1 MIVIGFQRTAQ
12 YSKVSGLTFSAVYNA
27 QFFQHFNEEIMME
40 IRLQYLMVA
49 MFVATSLSPALAQE
63 KKDEGEKKEN
73 AAPAAGQQPPPPQ
86 AGVLVVKPQT
96 VVVTENLPARLEASR
111 EAVIQPQVSGIV
123 QKRLF
128 EEGSLVR
135 AGQQLYQIDDAVY
148 QANLQSARAQLS
160 LAQANKALAQSTAN
174 RYAPLVKEKAV
185 SRQTY
190 DQALTE
196 VKVASANILVA
207 EAAIK
212 QAEIN
217 VQYAKV
223 LAPISGVIGKSNVSE
238 GALVSPG
245 TTTSMAKIQQLD
257 PLYVNITQSAAN
269 LMRIK
274 KEFQSGALKG
284 VDFAV
289 QITLDDGT
297 PYPHK
302 GRMLFAD
309 QTVDAS
315 TGELLLR
322 AEVPNPDGMLLP
334 GLYVRAD
341 IPQSQFHNAY
351 LVPQS
356 AVTRGKTDTLRVVA
370 EDGTFAPREVKIAGS
385 QKNQWI
391 ITGGLKPG
399 EMVMVDTLS
408 QLMGSA
414 TRITPVILGA
424 DGKPQAQPGQA
435 AQPASGK
442 PAASQP
448 AAQ

>member
-1 MIVIGFQRTAQ
+1 
-12 YSKVSGLTFSAVYNA
+12 
-27 QFFQHFNEEIMME
+27 ME

-73 AAPAAGQQPPPPQ
+73 AAPAAAQQQQKPPP
-86 AGVLVVKPQT
+86 AKVIVVKPQT
-96 VVVTENLPARLEASR
+96 VIVTENLPARLEASR

-148 QANLQSARAQLS
+148 QANLQSAKAQLS

-196 VKVASANILVA
+196 VKVASANIMVA

-238 GALVSPG
+238 GALVAPG
-245 TTTSMAKIQQLD
+245 STANMAKIQQLD

-274 KEFQSGALKG
+274 KEFQSGGLKG

-289 QITLDDGT
+289 QVTLDDGT

-302 GRMLFAD
+302 GRLLFAD

-322 AEVPNPDGMLLP
+322 AEVPNPDGLLLP

-370 EDGTFAPREVKIAGS
+370 EDGAFAPREVKIAGA

-391 ITGGLKPG
+391 ITDGLKPG
-399 EMVMVDTLS
+399 ERVMIDTLS
-408 QLMGSA
+408 QLMGGA
-414 TRITPVILGA
+414 THITPVVVNADGQPAAQTAAPAKAA
-424 DGKPQAQPGQA
+424 DGKPADA
-435 AQPASGK
+435 AKPAS
-442 PAASQP
+442 AH
-448 AAQ
+448 

>member
-1 MIVIGFQRTAQ
+1 MAQ
-12 YSKVSGLTFSAVYNA
+12 YSKVSGLTYNAVYNTR
-27 QFFQHFNEEIMME
+27 FFLQVYEEIMME
-40 IRLQYLMVA
+40 IRVRFLAFALSA
-49 MFVATSLSPALAQE
+49 ATLFAPAVAQE
-63 KKDEGEKKEN
+63 KQGGEKKEGN
-73 AAPAAGQQPPPPQ
+73 APPAAAQQQKPPP
-86 AGVLVVKPQT
+86 AKVMVVKPQT
-96 VVVTENLPARLEASR
+96 VIVTENLPARLEASR

-148 QANLQSARAQLS
+148 QANLQSAKAQLS

-196 VKVASANILVA
+196 VKVASANIMVA

-238 GALVSPG
+238 GALVAPG
-245 TTTSMAKIQQLD
+245 STANMAKIQQLD

-284 VDFAV
+284 VDFTV

-322 AEVPNPDGMLLP
+322 AEVPNPDGLLLP

-351 LVPQS
+351 LVPQA

-370 EDGTFAPREVKIAGS
+370 EDGSFAPREVKIAGT

-391 ITGGLKPG
+391 ITDGLKPG
-399 EMVMVDTLS
+399 ERVMIDTLS
-408 QLMGSA
+408 QLMGGA
-414 TRITPVILGA
+414 THITPVVVNA
-424 DGKPQAQPGQA
+424 DG
-435 AQPASGK
+435 QPAAAPATAAEGK
-442 PAASQP
+442 PADAAKPAS
-448 AAQ
+448 AQ

>member
-1 MIVIGFQRTAQ
+1 
-12 YSKVSGLTFSAVYNA
+12 
-27 QFFQHFNEEIMME
+27 ME
-40 IRLQYLMVA
+40 IRLQYLMVV

-73 AAPAAGQQPPPPQ
+73 AAPAAAQQQQKPPP
-86 AGVLVVKPQT
+86 AKVIVVKPQT
-96 VVVTENLPARLEASR
+96 VIVTENLPARLEASR

-148 QANLQSARAQLS
+148 QANLQSAKAQLS

-196 VKVASANILVA
+196 VKVASANIMVA

-238 GALVSPG
+238 GALVAPG
-245 TTTSMAKIQQLD
+245 STANMAKIQQLD

-274 KEFQSGALKG
+274 KEFQSGGLKG

-289 QITLDDGT
+289 QVTLDDGT

-302 GRMLFAD
+302 GRLLFAD

-322 AEVPNPDGMLLP
+322 AEVPNPDGLLLP

-370 EDGTFAPREVKIAGS
+370 EDGAFAPREVKIAGA

-391 ITGGLKPG
+391 ITDGLKPG
-399 EMVMVDTLS
+399 ERVMIDTLS
-408 QLMGSA
+408 QLMGGA
-414 TRITPVILGA
+414 THITPVVVNADGQPAAQTAAPAKAA
-424 DGKPQAQPGQA
+424 DGKPADA
-435 AQPASGK
+435 AK
-442 PAASQP
+442 PATAR
-448 AAQ
+448 

>member
-1 MIVIGFQRTAQ
+1 
-12 YSKVSGLTFSAVYNA
+12 
-27 QFFQHFNEEIMME
+27 MME
-40 IRLQYLMVA
+40 IRVRFLAVA
-49 MFVATSLSPALAQE
+49 LSAATLFAPAVAQE
-63 KKDEGEKKEN
+63 KQGGEKKEGN
-73 AAPAAGQQPPPPQ
+73 APPAAAQQQKPPP
-86 AGVLVVKPQT
+86 AKVMVVKPQT
-96 VVVTENLPARLEASR
+96 VIVTENLPARLEASR

-148 QANLQSARAQLS
+148 QANLQSAKAQLS

-196 VKVASANILVA
+196 VKVASANIMVA

-238 GALVSPG
+238 GALVAPG
-245 TTTSMAKIQQLD
+245 STANMAKIQQLD

-289 QITLDDGT
+289 QVTLDDGT

-302 GRMLFAD
+302 GRLLFAD

-322 AEVPNPDGMLLP
+322 AEVPNPDGLLLP

-351 LVPQS
+351 LVPQA

-370 EDGTFAPREVKIAGS
+370 EDGSFAPREVKIAGA

-391 ITGGLKPG
+391 ITDGLKPG
-399 EMVMVDTLS
+399 ERVMIDTLS
-408 QLMGSA
+408 QLMGGA
-414 TRITPVILGA
+414 THITPVVVNADGQPAAQTAAPAKAA
-424 DGKPQAQPGQA
+424 DGKPADA
-435 AQPASGK
+435 AKPAS
-442 PAASQP
+442 AH
-448 AAQ
+448 

>member
-1 MIVIGFQRTAQ
+1 MKIRVRFLA
-12 YSKVSGLTFSAVYNA
+12 VALSA
-27 QFFQHFNEEIMME
+27 
-40 IRLQYLMVA
+40 
-49 MFVATSLSPALAQE
+49 ATLFAPAVAQE
-63 KKDEGEKKEN
+63 KQGGEKKEGN
-73 AAPAAGQQPPPPQ
+73 APAAAQQQQKTPP
-86 AGVLVVKPQT
+86 AKVIVVKPQT
-96 VVVTENLPARLEASR
+96 VIVTENLPARLEASR

-148 QANLQSARAQLS
+148 QANLQSAKAQLS

-238 GALVSPG
+238 GALVAPG
-245 TTTSMAKIQQLD
+245 STANMAKIQQLD

-274 KEFQSGALKG
+274 KEFQSGALKS
-284 VDFAV
+284 VDFTV

-302 GRMLFAD
+302 GRLLFAD

-322 AEVPNPDGMLLP
+322 AEVPNPDGLLLP

-370 EDGTFAPREVKIAGS
+370 EDGSFAPREVKIAGS

-391 ITGGLKPG
+391 ITDGLKPG
-399 EMVMVDTLS
+399 DVVMIDSLS
-408 QLMGSA
+408 QLMAGA
-414 TRITPVILGA
+414 AHITPVVVNADGQPAAQPQAA
-424 DGKPQAQPGQA
+424 DGKPADA
-435 AQPASGK
+435 AK
-442 PAASQP
+442 PATAR
-448 AAQ
+448 

>member
-1 MIVIGFQRTAQ
+1 
-12 YSKVSGLTFSAVYNA
+12 
-27 QFFQHFNEEIMME
+27 MME
-40 IRLQYLMVA
+40 IRPSYLMVA
-49 MFVATSLSPALAQE
+49 AALAVFLQPALAQVQDADKE
-63 KKDEGEKKEN
+63 SKEGG

-245 TTTSMAKIQQLD
+245 NTTSMAKIQQLD

-442 PAASQP
+442 PAASKP

>member
-1 MIVIGFQRTAQ
+1 
-12 YSKVSGLTFSAVYNA
+12 
-27 QFFQHFNEEIMME
+27 MME
-40 IRLQYLMVA
+40 IRPFYLMVA
-49 MFVATSLSPALAQE
+49 AALAVFLQPE
-63 KKDEGEKKEN
+63 LAQVQDADKESKEGG

-245 TTTSMAKIQQLD
+245 NTTSMAKIQQLD

-284 VDFAV
+284 VDFTV

-442 PAASQP
+442 PAASKP

>member
-1 MIVIGFQRTAQ
+1 
-12 YSKVSGLTFSAVYNA
+12 
-27 QFFQHFNEEIMME
+27 MME
-40 IRLQYLMVA
+40 IRPFYLMVA
-49 MFVATSLSPALAQE
+49 AALAVFLQPALAQVQDAD
-63 KKDEGEKKEN
+63 KEGKEGG

-245 TTTSMAKIQQLD
+245 NTTSMAKIQQLD

-435 AQPASGK
+435 AQPASSK

>member
-1 MIVIGFQRTAQ
+1 
-12 YSKVSGLTFSAVYNA
+12 
-27 QFFQHFNEEIMME
+27 MME
-40 IRLQYLMVA
+40 IRPFYLMVA
-49 MFVATSLSPALAQE
+49 AALAVFLQPALAQVQDADKE
-63 KKDEGEKKEN
+63 SKEGG

-245 TTTSMAKIQQLD
+245 STTSMAKIQQLD

-424 DGKPQAQPGQA
+424 DGKLQAQPGQA

-442 PAASQP
+442 PAASKP

>member
-1 MIVIGFQRTAQ
+1 
-12 YSKVSGLTFSAVYNA
+12 
-27 QFFQHFNEEIMME
+27 MME
-40 IRLQYLMVA
+40 IRPFYLMVA
-49 MFVATSLSPALAQE
+49 AALAVFLQPALAQVQDADKE
-63 KKDEGEKKEN
+63 SKEGG

-442 PAASQP
+442 PAASKP

>member
-1 MIVIGFQRTAQ
+1 
-12 YSKVSGLTFSAVYNA
+12 
-27 QFFQHFNEEIMME
+27 MME
-40 IRLQYLMVA
+40 IRVRFLAVA
-49 MFVATSLSPALAQE
+49 LSAATLFAPAVAQE
-63 KKDEGEKKEN
+63 KQGGEKKEGN
-73 AAPAAGQQPPPPQ
+73 APAAAQQQQKTPP
-86 AGVLVVKPQT
+86 AKVIVVKPQT
-96 VVVTENLPARLEASR
+96 VIVTENLPARLEASR

-148 QANLQSARAQLS
+148 QANLQSAKAQLS

-196 VKVASANILVA
+196 VKVASANIMVA

-238 GALVSPG
+238 GALVAPG
-245 TTTSMAKIQQLD
+245 STANMAKIQQLD

-284 VDFAV
+284 VDFTV

-322 AEVPNPDGMLLP
+322 AEVPNPDGLLLP

-341 IPQSQFHNAY
+341 IPQSQFHDAY
-351 LVPQS
+351 LVPQA

-370 EDGTFAPREVKIAGS
+370 EDGSFAPREVKIAGA

-391 ITGGLKPG
+391 ITDGLKPG
-399 EMVMVDTLS
+399 ERVMIDTLS
-408 QLMGSA
+408 QLMGGA
-414 TRITPVILGA
+414 THITPVVVNADGQPAAQPQAAAPAKAA
-424 DGKPQAQPGQA
+424 DGKPADVVK
-435 AQPASGK
+435 PAS
-442 PAASQP
+442 AH
-448 AAQ
+448 

>member
-1 MIVIGFQRTAQ
+1 
-12 YSKVSGLTFSAVYNA
+12 
-27 QFFQHFNEEIMME
+27 MME
-40 IRLQYLMVA
+40 IRPFYLMVA
-49 MFVATSLSPALAQE
+49 AALAVFLQPALAQVQDAD
-63 KKDEGEKKEN
+63 KDGKEGGG
-73 AAPAAGQQPPPPQ
+73 APAAGQQPPPPQ

-245 TTTSMAKIQQLD
+245 NTTSMAKIQQLD

-442 PAASQP
+442 PAASKP

>member
-1 MIVIGFQRTAQ
+1 
-12 YSKVSGLTFSAVYNA
+12 
-27 QFFQHFNEEIMME
+27 ME
-40 IRLQYLMVA
+40 IRVRFLAVA
-49 MFVATSLSPALAQE
+49 LSAATLFAPAVAQE
-63 KKDEGEKKEN
+63 KQDGEEKEGN
-73 AAPAAGQQPPPPQ
+73 APPAAAQQQKPPP
-86 AGVLVVKPQT
+86 AKVMVVKPQT
-96 VVVTENLPARLEASR
+96 VIVTENLPARLEASR

-148 QANLQSARAQLS
+148 QANLQSAKAQLS

-196 VKVASANILVA
+196 VKVASANIMVA

-238 GALVSPG
+238 GALVAPG
-245 TTTSMAKIQQLD
+245 STANMAKIQQLD

-424 DGKPQAQPGQA
+424 DGKLQAQPGQA

-442 PAASQP
+442 PAASKP

>member
-1 MIVIGFQRTAQ
+1 
-12 YSKVSGLTFSAVYNA
+12 
-27 QFFQHFNEEIMME
+27 MME
-40 IRLQYLMVA
+40 IRPFYLMVA
-49 MFVATSLSPALAQE
+49 AALAVFLQPALAQVQDADKE
-63 KKDEGEKKEN
+63 SKEGG

-245 TTTSMAKIQQLD
+245 STTSMAKIQQLD

-408 QLMGSA
+408 QLMGGA

>member
-1 MIVIGFQRTAQ
+1 
-12 YSKVSGLTFSAVYNA
+12 
-27 QFFQHFNEEIMME
+27 MME
-40 IRLQYLMVA
+40 IRPFYLMV
-49 MFVATSLSPALAQE
+49 VAALAVFLQPALAQVQDADKE
-63 KKDEGEKKEN
+63 SKEGG

-245 TTTSMAKIQQLD
+245 STTSMAKIQQLD

-442 PAASQP
+442 PAASKP

>member
-1 MIVIGFQRTAQ
+1 
-12 YSKVSGLTFSAVYNA
+12 
-27 QFFQHFNEEIMME
+27 MME
-40 IRLQYLMVA
+40 IRPFYLMVA
-49 MFVATSLSPALAQE
+49 AALAVFLQPALAQVQDADKE
-63 KKDEGEKKEN
+63 SKEGG

-245 TTTSMAKIQQLD
+245 NTTSMAKIQQLD
-257 PLYVNITQSAAN
+257 PLCEYHPVRRQPDAHQEGVPVRRAQG
-269 LMRIK
+269 RG
-274 KEFQSGALKG
+274 FCGADYAG
-284 VDFAV
+284 RRHAV
-289 QITLDDGT
+289 PAQGT
-297 PYPHK
+297 
-302 GRMLFAD
+302 
-309 QTVDAS
+309 DAFC
-315 TGELLLR
+315 R
-322 AEVPNPDGMLLP
+322 PDG
-334 GLYVRAD
+334 
-341 IPQSQFHNAY
+341 
-351 LVPQS
+351 
-356 AVTRGKTDTLRVVA
+356 
-370 EDGTFAPREVKIAGS
+370 
-385 QKNQWI
+385 
-391 ITGGLKPG
+391 
-399 EMVMVDTLS
+399 
-408 QLMGSA
+408 
-414 TRITPVILGA
+414 
-424 DGKPQAQPGQA
+424 
-435 AQPASGK
+435 
-442 PAASQP
+442 
-448 AAQ
+448 

>member
-1 MIVIGFQRTAQ
+1 
-12 YSKVSGLTFSAVYNA
+12 
-27 QFFQHFNEEIMME
+27 ME

-73 AAPAAGQQPPPPQ
+73 AAPAAAQQQQKPPP
-86 AGVLVVKPQT
+86 AKVIVVKPQT
-96 VVVTENLPARLEASR
+96 VIVTENLPARLEASR

-148 QANLQSARAQLS
+148 QANLQSAKAQLS

-196 VKVASANILVA
+196 VKVASANIMVA

-238 GALVSPG
+238 GALVAPG
-245 TTTSMAKIQQLD
+245 STANMAKIQQLD

-274 KEFQSGALKG
+274 KEFQSGGLKG

-289 QITLDDGT
+289 QVTLDDGT

-302 GRMLFAD
+302 GRLLFAD

-322 AEVPNPDGMLLP
+322 AEVPNPDGLLLP

-370 EDGTFAPREVKIAGS
+370 EDGSFAPREVKIVGS

-391 ITGGLKPG
+391 ITDGLRPG
-399 EMVMVDTLS
+399 ERVMIDTLS
-408 QLMGSA
+408 QLMGGA
-414 TRITPVILGA
+414 THITPVVVNA
-424 DGKPQAQPGQA
+424 DG
-435 AQPASGK
+435 
-442 PAASQP
+442 QP
-448 AAQ
+448 AAQTAAPATAAEGKPADAAKPASAH

>member
-1 MIVIGFQRTAQ
+1 
-12 YSKVSGLTFSAVYNA
+12 
-27 QFFQHFNEEIMME
+27 MME
-40 IRLQYLMVA
+40 IRPFYLMVA
-49 MFVATSLSPALAQE
+49 AALAVFLQPALAQVQDADKE
-63 KKDEGEKKEN
+63 SKEGG

-148 QANLQSARAQLS
+148 QTNLQSARAQLS

-245 TTTSMAKIQQLD
+245 NTTSMAKIQQLD

-442 PAASQP
+442 PAASKP

>member
-1 MIVIGFQRTAQ
+1 MI
-12 YSKVSGLTFSAVYNA
+12 
-27 QFFQHFNEEIMME
+27 E
-40 IRLQYLMVA
+40 IRPFYLMVA
-49 MFVATSLSPALAQE
+49 AALVVFLQPALAQVQDADKE
-63 KKDEGEKKEN
+63 SKEGG

-245 TTTSMAKIQQLD
+245 NTTSMAKIQQLD

-442 PAASQP
+442 PAASKP

>member
-1 MIVIGFQRTAQ
+1 MKIRVRFLA
-12 YSKVSGLTFSAVYNA
+12 VALSA
-27 QFFQHFNEEIMME
+27 
-40 IRLQYLMVA
+40 
-49 MFVATSLSPALAQE
+49 ATLFAPAVAQE
-63 KKDEGEKKEN
+63 KQGGEKKKGN
-73 AAPAAGQQPPPPQ
+73 APPAAAQQQKPPP
-86 AGVLVVKPQT
+86 AKVMVVKPQT
-96 VVVTENLPARLEASR
+96 VIVTENLPARLEASR

-148 QANLQSARAQLS
+148 QANLQSAKAQLS

-196 VKVASANILVA
+196 VKVASANIMVA

-238 GALVSPG
+238 GALVAPG
-245 TTTSMAKIQQLD
+245 STANMAKIQQLD

-274 KEFQSGALKG
+274 KEFQSGGLKG

-289 QITLDDGT
+289 QVTLDDGT

-302 GRMLFAD
+302 GRLLFAD

-322 AEVPNPDGMLLP
+322 AEVPNPDGLLLP

-370 EDGTFAPREVKIAGS
+370 EDGSFAPREVKIAGS

-391 ITGGLKPG
+391 ITDGLKPG
-399 EMVMVDTLS
+399 DVVMIDSLS
-408 QLMGSA
+408 QLMAGA
-414 TRITPVILGA
+414 THITPVVVNA
-424 DGKPQAQPGQA
+424 DG
-435 AQPASGK
+435 QPAAAPATAAEGK
-442 PAASQP
+442 PADAAKPAS
-448 AAQ
+448 AH

>member
-1 MIVIGFQRTAQ
+1 
-12 YSKVSGLTFSAVYNA
+12 
-27 QFFQHFNEEIMME
+27 MME

-49 MFVATSLSPALAQE
+49 LSAATLFAPALAQE
-63 KKDEGEKKEN
+63 KQGGEKKEGN
-73 AAPAAGQQPPPPQ
+73 APPAAAQQQKPPP
-86 AGVLVVKPQT
+86 AKVMVVKPQT
-96 VVVTENLPARLEASR
+96 VIVTENLPARLEASR

-148 QANLQSARAQLS
+148 QANLQSAKAQLS

-196 VKVASANILVA
+196 VKVASANIMVA

-238 GALVSPG
+238 GALVAPG
-245 TTTSMAKIQQLD
+245 STANMAKIQQLD

-284 VDFAV
+284 VDFTV

-322 AEVPNPDGMLLP
+322 AEVPNPDGLLLP

-370 EDGTFAPREVKIAGS
+370 EDGAFAPREVKIAGT

-391 ITGGLKPG
+391 ITDGLKPG
-399 EMVMVDTLS
+399 ERVMIDTLS
-408 QLMGSA
+408 QLMGGA
-414 TRITPVILGA
+414 THITPVVVNADGQPAAQTAAPAKAA
-424 DGKPQAQPGQA
+424 DGKPADA
-435 AQPASGK
+435 AKPAS
-442 PAASQP
+442 AH
-448 AAQ
+448 

>member
-1 MIVIGFQRTAQ
+1 
-12 YSKVSGLTFSAVYNA
+12 
-27 QFFQHFNEEIMME
+27 
-40 IRLQYLMVA
+40 
-49 MFVATSLSPALAQE
+49 
-63 KKDEGEKKEN
+63 
-73 AAPAAGQQPPPPQ
+73 
-86 AGVLVVKPQT
+86 
-96 VVVTENLPARLEASR
+96 
-111 EAVIQPQVSGIV
+111 
-123 QKRLF
+123 
-128 EEGSLVR
+128 

-148 QANLQSARAQLS
+148 QANLQSAKAQLS

-196 VKVASANILVA
+196 VKVASANIMVA

-238 GALVSPG
+238 GALVAPG
-245 TTTSMAKIQQLD
+245 STANMAKIQQLD

-274 KEFQSGALKG
+274 KEFQSGGLKG

-289 QITLDDGT
+289 QVTLDDGT

-302 GRMLFAD
+302 GRLLFAD

-322 AEVPNPDGMLLP
+322 AEVPNPDGLLLP

-370 EDGTFAPREVKIAGS
+370 EDGSFAPREVKIVGS

-391 ITGGLKPG
+391 ITDGLKPG
-399 EMVMVDTLS
+399 ERVMIDTLS
-408 QLMGSA
+408 QLMGGA
-414 TRITPVILGA
+414 THITPVVVNADGQPAAQTAAPAKAA
-424 DGKPQAQPGQA
+424 DGKPADA
-435 AQPASGK
+435 AKPAS
-442 PAASQP
+442 AH
-448 AAQ
+448 

>member
-1 MIVIGFQRTAQ
+1 M
-12 YSKVSGLTFSAVYNA
+12 
-27 QFFQHFNEEIMME
+27 
-40 IRLQYLMVA
+40 
-49 MFVATSLSPALAQE
+49 
-63 KKDEGEKKEN
+63 
-73 AAPAAGQQPPPPQ
+73 
-86 AGVLVVKPQT
+86 
-96 VVVTENLPARLEASR
+96 
-111 EAVIQPQVSGIV
+111 
-123 QKRLF
+123 
-128 EEGSLVR
+128 
-135 AGQQLYQIDDAVY
+135 
-148 QANLQSARAQLS
+148 
-160 LAQANKALAQSTAN
+160 
-174 RYAPLVKEKAV
+174 
-185 SRQTY
+185 
-190 DQALTE
+190 
-196 VKVASANILVA
+196 
-207 EAAIK
+207 
-212 QAEIN
+212 
-217 VQYAKV
+217 QYAKV

-245 TTTSMAKIQQLD
+245 STTSMAKIQQLD

>member
-1 MIVIGFQRTAQ
+1 
-12 YSKVSGLTFSAVYNA
+12 
-27 QFFQHFNEEIMME
+27 MME

-73 AAPAAGQQPPPPQ
+73 AAPAAAQQQQKPPP
-86 AGVLVVKPQT
+86 AKVIVVKPQT
-96 VVVTENLPARLEASR
+96 VIVTENLPARLEASR

-148 QANLQSARAQLS
+148 QANLQSAKAQLS

-196 VKVASANILVA
+196 VKVASANIMVA

-238 GALVSPG
+238 GALVAPG
-245 TTTSMAKIQQLD
+245 STANMAKIQQLD

-274 KEFQSGALKG
+274 KEFQSGGLKG

-289 QITLDDGT
+289 QVTLDDGT

-302 GRMLFAD
+302 GRLLFAD

-322 AEVPNPDGMLLP
+322 AEVPNPDGLLLP

-370 EDGTFAPREVKIAGS
+370 EDGSFAPREVKIVGS

-391 ITGGLKPG
+391 ITDGLKPG
-399 EMVMVDTLS
+399 ERVMIDTLS
-408 QLMGSA
+408 QLMGGA
-414 TRITPVILGA
+414 THITPVVVNADGQPAAQTAAPAKAA
-424 DGKPQAQPGQA
+424 DGKPADA
-435 AQPASGK
+435 AK
-442 PAASQP
+442 PATAR
-448 AAQ
+448 

>member
-1 MIVIGFQRTAQ
+1 
-12 YSKVSGLTFSAVYNA
+12 
-27 QFFQHFNEEIMME
+27 MME
-40 IRLQYLMVA
+40 IRPFYLMVA
-49 MFVATSLSPALAQE
+49 AALAVFLQPALAQVQDADKE
-63 KKDEGEKKEN
+63 SKEGG

-96 VVVTENLPARLEASR
+96 VVVTENLHARLEASR

-245 TTTSMAKIQQLD
+245 NTTSMAKIQQLD

-442 PAASQP
+442 PAASKP

>member
-1 MIVIGFQRTAQ
+1 
-12 YSKVSGLTFSAVYNA
+12 
-27 QFFQHFNEEIMME
+27 ME
-40 IRLQYLMVA
+40 IRVRFLAVA
-49 MFVATSLSPALAQE
+49 LSAATLFAPAVAQE
-63 KKDEGEKKEN
+63 KQDGEKKEGN
-73 AAPAAGQQPPPPQ
+73 APPAAAQQQKPPP
-86 AGVLVVKPQT
+86 AKVMVVKPQT
-96 VVVTENLPARLEASR
+96 VIVTENLPARLEASR

-148 QANLQSARAQLS
+148 QANLQSAKAQLS

-196 VKVASANILVA
+196 VKVASANIMVA

-238 GALVSPG
+238 GALVAPG
-245 TTTSMAKIQQLD
+245 STANMAKIQQLD

-284 VDFAV
+284 VDFTV

-322 AEVPNPDGMLLP
+322 AEVPNPDGLLLP

-370 EDGTFAPREVKIAGS
+370 EDGSFAPREVKIAGA

-391 ITGGLKPG
+391 ITDGLKPG
-399 EMVMVDTLS
+399 ERVMIDTLS
-408 QLMGSA
+408 QLMGGA
-414 TRITPVILGA
+414 THITPVVVNADGQPAAQPQAAAPAKAA
-424 DGKPQAQPGQA
+424 DGKPADVVK
-435 AQPASGK
+435 PAS
-442 PAASQP
+442 AH
-448 AAQ
+448 

>member
-1 MIVIGFQRTAQ
+1 
-12 YSKVSGLTFSAVYNA
+12 
-27 QFFQHFNEEIMME
+27 MME
-40 IRLQYLMVA
+40 IRPFYLMVA
-49 MFVATSLSPALAQE
+49 AALAVFLQPALAQVQDADKE
-63 KKDEGEKKEN
+63 SKEGGT
-73 AAPAAGQQPPPPQ
+73 APAAGQQPPPPQ

-238 GALVSPG
+238 GALVAPG
-245 TTTSMAKIQQLD
+245 STANMAKIQQLD

-442 PAASQP
+442 PAASKP

>member
-1 MIVIGFQRTAQ
+1 MRFLAVA
-12 YSKVSGLTFSAVYNA
+12 LSA
-27 QFFQHFNEEIMME
+27 
-40 IRLQYLMVA
+40 
-49 MFVATSLSPALAQE
+49 ATLFAPAVAQE
-63 KKDEGEKKEN
+63 KQGGEKKEGN
-73 AAPAAGQQPPPPQ
+73 APPAAAQQQKPPQ
-86 AGVLVVKPQT
+86 AGVIIVKPQT
-96 VVVTENLPARLEASR
+96 VVLTKNLPARLEASR

-128 EEGSLVR
+128 EEGAMVR

-148 QANLQSARAQLS
+148 LANLQSAKAQLAQ
-160 LAQANKALAQSTAN
+160 AQANKALAQSTAN

-190 DQALTE
+190 DQALAE
-196 VKVASANILVA
+196 VKVASANIMAA
-207 EAAIK
+207 EAGIK

-238 GALVSPG
+238 GALVAPG
-245 TTTSMAKIQQLD
+245 STANMAKIQQLD
-257 PLYVNITQSAAN
+257 PMYVNIAQTAAD
-269 LMRIK
+269 LRRIK

-284 VDFAV
+284 VDFSV
-289 QITLDDGT
+289 QITFDDGT
-297 PYPHK
+297 SYPHK
-302 GRMLFAD
+302 GRLLFAD
-309 QTVDAS
+309 QTVDPG

-322 AEVPNPDGMLLP
+322 AEVPNPDGELLP

-341 IPQSQFHNAY
+341 IPQSQLQNVY
-351 LVPQS
+351 VVPQS
-356 AVTRGKTDTLRVVA
+356 AVTRGAKDTLRVVA
-370 EDGTFAPREVKIAGS
+370 EDGSFASREVKVIGER
-385 QKNQWI
+385 KNQWI
-391 ITGGLKPG
+391 IGEGLKPN

-424 DGKPQAQPGQA
+424 DGKLQAQPGQA

-442 PAASQP
+442 PAASKP